1 MSGRDARVNADDSER
16 IEASRRVGMRRGVI
30 AISSWWLIVNGDTD
44 WPRRDV
50 SARVI
55 AVAGVDGIELHLGDG
70 VTQRDVQAGD
80 VLLAGEERRVSRE
93 KGEGSTRDD
102 QKDGQGNHKLQE
114 REARGGLPWRGP
126 NESGMR
132 MA

>member
-1 MSGRDARVNADDSER
+1 
-16 IEASRRVGMRRGVI
+16 MRRGVI

-44 WPRRDV
+44 RPRRDV
-50 SARVI
+50 SAGVI
-55 AVAGVDGIELHLGDG
+55 AVAGVDGIEFHLGDG

-93 KGEGSTRDD
+93 KGEGSTGDD

-114 REARGGLPWRGP
+114 REAGGGLPRRGS
-126 NESGMR
+126 NESRMR